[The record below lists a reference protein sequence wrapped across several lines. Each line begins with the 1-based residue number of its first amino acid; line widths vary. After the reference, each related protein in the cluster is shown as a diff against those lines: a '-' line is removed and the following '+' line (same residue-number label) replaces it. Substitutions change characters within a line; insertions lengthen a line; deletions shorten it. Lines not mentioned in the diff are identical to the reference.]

1 MIKIEFFLLG
11 VIFAMFLIPIPNAEA
26 KDWNLYVGDMPKH
39 WEPKFGNLLYHATQ
53 FWQKQIPDT
62 TFYQVSKLEQAD
74 FVVQWASEFQ
84 KDEKTNTKKLGYYT
98 TSTKNQYGKPYV
110 VITLGFMTGEGVN
123 KKFELVDE
131 EYALAITVH
140 ELGHAIGLGH
150 SDNPKSIM
158 YPSIYDYQSWLSK
171 KNPNPKTSNQVEKES
186 AESLLS
192 TSTAKPIPIW
202 IKNMAGWWAE
212 GKTEKRD
219 FVNAIN
225 FLIDKEIITIP
236 DTEVHSN
243 SQQDI
248 PSWLKNTALWWS
260 QGLVEDKD
268 FVSGVQY
275 MIEHGLMSVNDNNT
289 HARSR

>member
-1 MIKIEFFLLG
+1 MKIEFFLVG
-11 VIFAMFLIPIPNAEA
+11 VIFAIFFVPIQYADA

-39 WEPKFGNLLYHATQ
+39 WESQFGNLLYYATQ

-62 TFYQVSKLEQAD
+62 TFYKVSNLEQAD

-84 KDEKTNTKKLGYYT
+84 KDEKTNSKKLGYYT
-98 TSTKNQYGKPYV
+98 PSTKNQYGKPYV

-131 EYALAITVH
+131 EYALAITIH

-158 YPSIYDYQSWLSK
+158 YPSIYDYHSWQSK
-171 KNPNPKTSNQVEKES
+171 KNSNSKTSNLVEEKS
-186 AESLLS
+186 SESLLS

-202 IKNMAGWWAE
+202 IKNIAGWWAE

-225 FLIDKEIITIP
+225 YLIDKEIITIP
-236 DTEVHSN
+236 DTEVSSN
-243 SQQDI
+243 SQHGI
-248 PSWLKNTALWWS
+248 PPWVKNTALWWS

-268 FVSGVQY
+268 FVLGMQY
-275 MIEHGLMSVNDNNT
+275 IIENGLLSVNDYDDVT
-289 HARSR
+289 GSR